1 MSQLRIAMAADREA
15 FVPGERV
22 CGELSWEL
30 HPPPRVVELSLR
42 WRMQGKGAVDQQ
54 VLETISI
61 VDPPP
66 SGRRAFELQ
75 LPQSPYSFNG
85 RLVSL
90 QWELHAMAR
99 PAGVEAQR
107 RIVVS
112 PSRRP
117 IELETQDEPAEPV

>member
-30 HPPPRVVELSLR
+30 HPPPRVLELSLR

-66 SGRRAFELQ
+66 
-75 LPQSPYSFNG
+75 NG
-85 RLVSL
+85 RLLSL

-99 PAGVEAQR
+99 PSGVEAQR
-107 RIVVS
+107 GIVVS

-117 IELETQDEPAEPV
+117 IELGTQDEQAGAV